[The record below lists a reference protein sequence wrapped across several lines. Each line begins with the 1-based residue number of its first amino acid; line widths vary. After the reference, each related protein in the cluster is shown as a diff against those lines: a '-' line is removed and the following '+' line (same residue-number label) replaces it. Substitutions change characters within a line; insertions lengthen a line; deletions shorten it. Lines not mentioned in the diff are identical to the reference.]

1 MSLHGQRFPVVTP
14 RAVGG
19 ERTVPKG
26 SELSSEVAQLF
37 DDESK
42 RATVPTAL
50 EGL

>member
-14 RAVGG
+14 RAPGG
-19 ERTVPKG
+19 ERMVPKG
-26 SELSSEVAQLF
+26 SERSGEVAQLS

-42 RATVPTAL
+42 RATVRTAL